1 MVLRVQRNN
10 QCGTRRKV
18 PAVLCEI
25 GHMNGR
31 KEYNMGIHKLQAEAA
46 QETEGAAAG
55 KPESNRADRKKWKG
69 ALKLRR
75 GALALALCCMLL
87 AVSSAVPVLASPTP
101 SASDTVIDSSLVGEL
116 VDLVKQVAGLFSV
129 FPINVFLI
137 GSLAGLG
144 FTLFRKAKRTAV
156 D

>member
-1 MVLRVQRNN
+1 
-10 QCGTRRKV
+10 
-18 PAVLCEI
+18 
-25 GHMNGR
+25 
-31 KEYNMGIHKLQAEAA
+31 MGIHKLQAEAA

-55 KPESNRADRKKWKG
+55 KPEGNRADRKKWKE

-75 GALALALCCMLL
+75 AALALALCCMLL
-87 AVSSAVPVLASPTP
+87 AVSGAVPVLAS
-101 SASDTVIDSSLVGEL
+101 SGSGSTVIDSGLVGEL

-144 FTLFRKAKRTAV
+144 FTLFRKAKHTAV

>member
-1 MVLRVQRNN
+1 MVLQVQRNN

-18 PAVLCEI
+18 PAVLCET
-25 GHMNGR
+25 GHTNGR

-55 KPESNRADRKKWKG
+55 KPEGNRADRKKWKE

-75 GALALALCCMLL
+75 AALALALCCMLL
-87 AVSSAVPVLASPTP
+87 AVSGAVPVLAS
-101 SASDTVIDSSLVGEL
+101 SGSGSTVIDSGLVGEL

-144 FTLFRKAKRTAV
+144 FTLFRKAKHTAV